1 LQRRAIIAGAGI
13 GGLATAIAL
22 SQTGF
27 NVTLYERAN
36 KLEEFG
42 AGLQLTPNATRILS
56 QLSVLDRVRQLASRP
71 RAVQTLRGSD
81 NAKLMRLPLDDA
93 EHRWGAPYLVIHRAD
108 LQGALL
114 EAVLGRTDVELSL
127 GAAVVGFVSDGDR
140 ISVDLRRGPTLA
152 RDEAD
157 LLIGADGLRS
167 QVRDRL
173 GLGSPNQAN
182 FTGQVAYRGTVDA
195 DGSNP
200 EWTRS
205 DIVLRLGPEAHL
217 VQYPLRCGSIIN
229 LVAIIRS
236 AWRGS
241 ADDEWD
247 GAADRSTLERAF
259 AGWSKETR
267 TLIGAPIQWRA
278 WPLYRRPPIARF
290 SIGRVALVG
299 DAAHP
304 MVPFL
309 AQGAA
314 QAIEDAGALGRIV
327 AQVREVPAALAIYS
341 RDRVARAARVQREAL
356 KQGRIYHLSGPLAF
370 GRDVTMR
377 MLGAHRIRE
386 RYDWLYGA

>member
-1 LQRRAIIAGAGI
+1 
-13 GGLATAIAL
+13 
-22 SQTGF
+22 
-27 NVTLYERAN
+27 
-36 KLEEFG
+36 
-42 AGLQLTPNATRILS
+42 
-56 QLSVLDRVRQLASRP
+56 
-71 RAVQTLRGSD
+71 
-81 NAKLMRLPLDDA
+81 MRLPLDDA

-108 LQGALL
+108 LQRALV
-114 EAVLGRTDVELSL
+114 EAVLGRADVELSL
-127 GAAVVGFVSDGDR
+127 GATVVGFVSDGER
-140 ISVDLRRGPTLA
+140 ISVDLRRGPTVA

-173 GLGSPNQAN
+173 GLGAPDQAE
-182 FTGQVAYRGTVDA
+182 FTRRIAYRAIVDA

-200 EWTRS
+200 HWTRS

-217 VQYPLRCGSIIN
+217 VQYPLRRGSIIN

-236 AWRGS
+236 AWRGGS
-241 ADDEWD
+241 ADEEWD

-267 TLIGAPIQWRA
+267 TLIGAPVQWRA
-278 WPLYRRPPIARF
+278 WPLYCRPPIARF

-314 QAIEDAGALGRIV
+314 QAIEDAGALGRVI
-327 AQVREVPAALAIYS
+327 AQAREVPTALAIYS
-341 RDRVARAARVQREAL
+341 RDRVARAARVQDEAA
-356 KQGRIYHLSGPLAF
+356 QTGPHLSFERSAGV
-370 GRDVTMR
+370 RTR
-377 MLGAHRIRE
+377 
-386 RYDWLYGA
+386 RYDEDARRASHKGALRLALRRLTLALPTAGTFAVSSRRCIRTQCRIWLRNSFVRSCCGLSKKGCGALISTISP